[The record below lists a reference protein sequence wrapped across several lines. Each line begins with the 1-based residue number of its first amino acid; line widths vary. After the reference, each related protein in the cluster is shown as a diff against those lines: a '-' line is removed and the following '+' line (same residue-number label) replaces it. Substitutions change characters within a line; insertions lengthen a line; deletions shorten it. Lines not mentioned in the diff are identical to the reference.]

1 VRAVAK
7 AIGISMMLALIVALA
22 GCNRGPNDETLTQQV
37 KAKINADA
45 GLAAQA
51 VNVSV
56 KDGVVSLTGTV
67 NSDPNKTRAEELAKS
82 VEGVKSVTNT
92 LTVRPPIVNATPPP
106 VSPDVKLRTDVMA
119 GLTKYGITTVTAS
132 VANGEVTLTGDI
144 PRAKLQDAMKAAN
157 ESHPKKVVN
166 KMTIK

>member
-1 VRAVAK
+1 MKTKAAGIAV
-7 AIGISMMLALIVALA
+7 MLTIIAVLV

-37 KAKINADA
+37 KAKLSADPT
-45 GLAAQA
+45 LATQT
-51 VNVSV
+51 VIVTV
-56 KDGVVSLTGTV
+56 KDGVVTLAGNINTEA
-67 NSDPNKTRAEELAKS
+67 NKAKAEQLAKG
-82 VEGVKSVTNT
+82 VEGVKSVTNS

-106 VSPDVKLRTDVMA
+106 VSPDAQLKTSVMA
-119 GLTKYGITTVTAS
+119 GLAKYGITTVSAD
-132 VANGEVTLTGDI
+132 VVNGEVTLTGNI

>member
-1 VRAVAK
+1 VKTKAV
-7 AIGISMMLALIVALA
+7 GIAVMLTLIAVLM

-37 KAKINADA
+37 KAKISADPA
-45 GLAAQA
+45 LATQP

-56 KDGVVSLTGTV
+56 KDGVVTLAGNV
-67 NSDPNKTRAEELAKS
+67 NTATNKAKAEDLAKG
-82 VEGVKSVTNT
+82 VNGVKSVTNS
-92 LTVRPPIVNATPPP
+92 LAVRPPIVNATPPP
-106 VSPDVKLRTDVMA
+106 VSPDTQLKTSVMA
-119 GLTKYGITTVTAS
+119 GLTKYGITTVSAE
-132 VANGEVTLTGDI
+132 VVNGEVTLSGSI

>member
-1 VRAVAK
+1 MKTKAV
-7 AIGISMMLALIVALA
+7 GIAVMLTLIAVLM

-37 KAKINADA
+37 KAKISADPA
-45 GLAAQA
+45 LATQP

-56 KDGVVSLTGTV
+56 KDGVVTLAGNV
-67 NSDPNKTRAEELAKS
+67 NTATNKAKAEDLAKG
-82 VEGVKSVTNT
+82 VEGVKSVSNS
-92 LTVRPPIVNATPPP
+92 LSVRPPIVNATPPP
-106 VSPDVKLRTDVMA
+106 VSPDTQLKTSVMA
-119 GLTKYGITTVTAS
+119 GLTKYGITTVSAE
-132 VANGEVTLTGDI
+132 VVNGEVTLSGNI